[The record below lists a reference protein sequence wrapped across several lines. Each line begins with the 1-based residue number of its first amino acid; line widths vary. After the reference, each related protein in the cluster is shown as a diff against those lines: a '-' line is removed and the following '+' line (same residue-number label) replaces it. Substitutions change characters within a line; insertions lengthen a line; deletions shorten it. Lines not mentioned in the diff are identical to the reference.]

1 MIAAGGSAHM
11 LGMRSALF
19 LLVFALAARDAAAAP
34 SGDIAIGIESSS
46 ALSPSGAAENLGMRL
61 VMRAVNDAGGINGHK
76 LVERGYGRTQSGAAG
91 DAEELANVARLTEED
106 RVLLIWNHGGTA
118 SAAIAPYAMAHH
130 VPYMFPHTGLID
142 RDDARY
148 VFTSFPHYGGETEMM
163 YRYLARD
170 RGMARIAILYD
181 PNAYG
186 QFFRD
191 RLRALAKADGYSVV
205 GEEAVNQTLPA
216 DLTPEMT
223 RLRETKPD
231 AIVMALYPPQAKRVM
246 EAKAR
251 LDWKDVRMVSTGPL
265 TDEEYLNVPGGYAE
279 GTLGL
284 CYYPDP
290 NRSDA
295 PGVVAYR
302 RLMAQY
308 FPNEKL
314 NRYSLYGY
322 AFGQIVV
329 EGLRRAGPVPSR
341 ESFIDAMETIKDWD
355 SGGILPPV
363 TFSKSNHHAQRAG
376 FVCELNQS
384 HFVPLG
390 DWITP

>member
-1 MIAAGGSAHM
+1 MA
-11 LGMRSALF
+11 LRFLF
-19 LLVFALAARDAAAAP
+19 LAAAFALAANAAAADTP
-34 SGDIAIGIESSS
+34 VSDILIGVEAPS

-61 VMRAVNDAGGINGHK
+61 VIRSVNDAGGIHGHK
-76 LVERGYGRTQSGAAG
+76 LTERSYGRTQSGAAG
-91 DAEELANVARLTEED
+91 DAEILANVARLAD
-106 RVLLIWNHGGTA
+106 QDHVLLLWNHGGTA
-118 SAAIAPYAMAHH
+118 SIEIAPFAMAHR
-130 VPYMFPHTGLID
+130 VPYMFPHTGLVD
-142 RDDARY
+142 RDDGRY

-170 RGMARIAILYD
+170 RGMKRIAILYD

-186 QFFRD
+186 SFFRD
-191 RLRALAKADGYSVV
+191 RLRALAFADGYAVAA
-205 GEEAVNQTLPA
+205 EEPVNQTLPA
-216 DLTPEMT
+216 DLTAQMQ
-223 RLRETKPD
+223 RLQSAKPD
-231 AIVMALYPPQAKRVM
+231 AIVMALYPPQAKRAM

-295 PGVVAYR
+295 PGIVAYR
-302 RLMAQY
+302 QLMAKY
-308 FPNEKL
+308 FPDEKL

-322 AFGQIVV
+322 VFGQLVI
-329 EGLRRAGPVPSR
+329 EGLRRAGPNPTR
-341 ESFIDAMETIKDWD
+341 ESFIDAMETIKNWD
-355 SGGILPPV
+355 TGGILPSV
-363 TFSKSNHHAQRAG
+363 TLSLTNHHAQRAG
-376 FVCELNQS
+376 FVCELRES
-384 HFVPLG
+384 RFMPLG

>member
-1 MIAAGGSAHM
+1 MIAQGGSAHM
-11 LGMRSALF
+11 SGMRYAF
-19 LLVFALAARDAAAAP
+19 FVLVFALAARDVAAAP
-34 SGDIAIGIESSS
+34 SGDISIGIESDS

-61 VMRAVNDAGGINGHK
+61 VMRAVNDSGGVNGHR
-76 LVERGYGRTQSGAAG
+76 LVERGYGRTQSGEAG
-91 DAEELANVARLTEED
+91 DAEELANVERLTEQD
-106 RVLLIWNHGGTA
+106 HVLLIWNHGGTA
-118 SAAIAPYAMAHH
+118 SARIAPYAMAHR
-130 VPYMFPHTGLID
+130 VPYMFPHTGLIE
-142 RDDARY
+142 RDADRY
-148 VFTSFPHYGGETEMM
+148 VFTSFPHYGGETAMM
-163 YRYLARD
+163 YRYLAHD
-170 RGMARIAILYD
+170 RGMTRIAILYD

-191 RLRALAKADGYSVV
+191 RLRALAGADGYSVV

-216 DLTPEMT
+216 DLTAEMK
-223 RLRETKPD
+223 RLREAKPD

-251 LDWKDVRMVSTGPL
+251 LDWKDVRMVSSGPL

-295 PGVVAYR
+295 PGVAAYR
-302 RLMAQY
+302 SLMAQY
-308 FPNEKL
+308 FPGEKL

-322 AFGQIVV
+322 AFGQMVI
-329 EGLRRAGPVPSR
+329 EGLRRAGPNPSR
-341 ESFIDAMETIKDWD
+341 ESFVGAMETIRNWD

-363 TFSKSNHHAQRAG
+363 TFSKANHHAQRAG
-376 FVCELNQS
+376 FVCELKQS
-384 HFVPLG
+384 RFVPLG
-390 DWITP
+390 DWIAP

>member
-1 MIAAGGSAHM
+1 MA
-11 LGMRSALF
+11 LRFLF
-19 LLVFALAARDAAAAP
+19 LAVAGMLAASVAAADTP
-34 SGDIAIGIESSS
+34 VGDILIGIEAPS

-61 VMRAVNDAGGINGHK
+61 VIRSVNDAGGINGHK
-76 LVERGYGRTQSGAAG
+76 LIERSYGRTQSGAAG
-91 DAEELANVARLTEED
+91 DAEVLANVARLAD
-106 RVLLIWNHGGTA
+106 QDHVLLLWNHGGTA
-118 SAAIAPYAMAHH
+118 SIEIAPFAMAHR
-130 VPYMFPHTGLID
+130 VPYMFPHTGLVD
-142 RDDARY
+142 RDDGRY

-170 RGMARIAILYD
+170 RGMKRIAILYD

-186 QFFRD
+186 SFFRD
-191 RLRALAKADGYSVV
+191 RLRALASADGYAVAA
-205 GEEAVNQTLPA
+205 EEPVNQTLPA
-216 DLTPEMT
+216 DLTAQMQ
-223 RLRETKPD
+223 RLRDAKPD
-231 AIVMALYPPQAKRVM
+231 AIVMALYPPQAKRAM

-295 PGVVAYR
+295 PGIVAYR
-302 RLMAQY
+302 QLMARY
-308 FPNEKL
+308 FPDEKL

-322 AFGQIVV
+322 VFGQMVV
-329 EGLRRAGPVPSR
+329 EGLRRAGATPTR
-341 ESFIDAMETIKDWD
+341 ESFIDAMETIRDWD
-355 SGGILPPV
+355 TGGILPPV
-363 TFSKSNHHAQRAG
+363 TFSRTNHHAQRAG
-376 FVCELNQS
+376 FVCELREGR
-384 HFVPLG
+384 FMPLG

>member
-1 MIAAGGSAHM
+1 MA
-11 LGMRSALF
+11 LRFLF
-19 LLVFALAARDAAAAP
+19 LAVAGMLAANVAAADTP
-34 SGDIAIGIESSS
+34 VGDILIGIEAPS

-61 VMRAVNDAGGINGHK
+61 VIRSVNDAGGINGHK
-76 LVERGYGRTQSGAAG
+76 LTERSYGRTQSGAAG
-91 DAEELANVARLTEED
+91 DAEVLANVARLAD
-106 RVLLIWNHGGTA
+106 QDHVLLLWNHGGTA
-118 SAAIAPYAMAHH
+118 SIEIAPFAMAHR
-130 VPYMFPHTGLID
+130 VPYMFPHTGLVD
-142 RDDARY
+142 RDDGRY

-170 RGMARIAILYD
+170 RGMKRIAILYD

-186 QFFRD
+186 SFFRD
-191 RLRALAKADGYSVV
+191 RLRTLASADGYAVAA
-205 GEEAVNQTLPA
+205 EEPVNQTLPA
-216 DLTPEMT
+216 DLTAQMQ
-223 RLRETKPD
+223 RLRDARPD
-231 AIVMALYPPQAKRVM
+231 AIVMALYPPQAKRAM

-295 PGVVAYR
+295 PGIVAYR
-302 RLMAQY
+302 RLMDRY
-308 FPNEKL
+308 FPEEKL

-322 AFGQIVV
+322 VFGQMVV
-329 EGLRRAGPVPSR
+329 EGLRRAGPNPTR
-341 ESFIDAMETIKDWD
+341 ESFIDAMETIRDWD
-355 SGGILPPV
+355 TGGILPPV
-363 TFSKSNHHAQRAG
+363 TLSRTNHHAQRAG
-376 FVCELNQS
+376 FVCELREGR
-384 HFVPLG
+384 FTPLG

>member
-1 MIAAGGSAHM
+1 MA
-11 LGMRSALF
+11 LRFLF
-19 LLVFALAARDAAAAP
+19 LAVACMLAANVAVADTP
-34 SGDIAIGIESSS
+34 VGDILIGIESPS

-61 VMRAVNDAGGINGHK
+61 VIRSVNDAGGINGHK
-76 LVERGYGRTQSGAAG
+76 LTERSYGRTQSGAAG
-91 DAEELANVARLTEED
+91 DAEVLANVARLAD
-106 RVLLIWNHGGTA
+106 QDHVLLLWNHGGTA
-118 SAAIAPYAMAHH
+118 SIEIAPFAMAHR
-130 VPYMFPHTGLID
+130 VPYMFPHTGLVD
-142 RDDARY
+142 RDDGRY

-170 RGMARIAILYD
+170 RGMKRIAILYD

-186 QFFRD
+186 SFFRD
-191 RLRALAKADGYSVV
+191 RLRALASADGYAVAA
-205 GEEAVNQTLPA
+205 EEPVNQTLPV
-216 DLTPEMT
+216 DLTTQMQ
-223 RLRETKPD
+223 RLRDARPD
-231 AIVMALYPPQAKRVM
+231 AIVMALYPPQAKRAM

-295 PGVVAYR
+295 PGIVAYR
-302 RLMAQY
+302 QLMARY
-308 FPNEKL
+308 FPDEKL

-322 AFGQIVV
+322 VFGQLVV
-329 EGLRRAGPVPSR
+329 EGLRRSGPNPTR
-341 ESFIDAMETIKDWD
+341 ESFIDAMETISNWD
-355 SGGILPPV
+355 TGGILPPV
-363 TFSKSNHHAQRAG
+363 TLSRTNHHAQRAG
-376 FVCELNQS
+376 FVCELREGR
-384 HFVPLG
+384 FTPLG

>member
-1 MIAAGGSAHM
+1 MA
-11 LGMRSALF
+11 LRFLF
-19 LLVFALAARDAAAAP
+19 LAVAGMLAANVAAADTP
-34 SGDIAIGIESSS
+34 VGDILIGIEAPS

-61 VMRAVNDAGGINGHK
+61 VIRSVNDAGGISGHK
-76 LVERGYGRTQSGAAG
+76 LTERSYGRTQSGAAG
-91 DAEELANVARLTEED
+91 DAEVLANVARLAD
-106 RVLLIWNHGGTA
+106 QDHVLLLWNHGGTA
-118 SAAIAPYAMAHH
+118 SIEIAPFAMAHR
-130 VPYMFPHTGLID
+130 VPYMFPHTGLVD
-142 RDDARY
+142 RDDGRY

-170 RGMARIAILYD
+170 RGMKRIAILYD

-186 QFFRD
+186 SFFRD
-191 RLRALAKADGYSVV
+191 RLRTLASADGYAVAA
-205 GEEAVNQTLPA
+205 EEPVNQTLPA
-216 DLTPEMT
+216 DLTAQMQ
-223 RLRETKPD
+223 RLRDARPD
-231 AIVMALYPPQAKRVM
+231 AIVMALYPPQAKRAM

-295 PGVVAYR
+295 PGIVAYR
-302 RLMAQY
+302 RLMDRY
-308 FPNEKL
+308 FPEEKL

-322 AFGQIVV
+322 VFGQMVV
-329 EGLRRAGPVPSR
+329 EGLRRAGPNPTR
-341 ESFIDAMETIKDWD
+341 ESFIDAMETIRDWD
-355 SGGILPPV
+355 TGGILPPV
-363 TFSKSNHHAQRAG
+363 TLSRTNHHAQRAG
-376 FVCELNQS
+376 FVCELREGR
-384 HFVPLG
+384 FTPLG

>member
-1 MIAAGGSAHM
+1 MA
-11 LGMRSALF
+11 LRFLF
-19 LLVFALAARDAAAAP
+19 LAVAGMLAANVAAADTP
-34 SGDIAIGIESSS
+34 VGDILIGIEAPS

-61 VMRAVNDAGGINGHK
+61 VIRSVNDAGGINGHK
-76 LVERGYGRTQSGAAG
+76 LTERSYGRTQSGAAG
-91 DAEELANVARLTEED
+91 DAEVLANVARLAD
-106 RVLLIWNHGGTA
+106 QDHVLLLWNHGGTA
-118 SAAIAPYAMAHH
+118 SIEIAPFAMAHR
-130 VPYMFPHTGLID
+130 VPYMFPHTGLVD
-142 RDDARY
+142 RDDGRY

-170 RGMARIAILYD
+170 RGMKRIAILYD

-186 QFFRD
+186 SFFRD
-191 RLRALAKADGYSVV
+191 RLRTLAFADGYAVAA
-205 GEEAVNQTLPA
+205 EEPVNQTLPA
-216 DLTPEMT
+216 DLTAQMQ
-223 RLRETKPD
+223 RLRDARPD
-231 AIVMALYPPQAKRVM
+231 AIVMALYPPQAKRAM

-295 PGVVAYR
+295 PGIVAYR
-302 RLMAQY
+302 RLMARY
-308 FPNEKL
+308 FPEEKL

-322 AFGQIVV
+322 VFGQMVV
-329 EGLRRAGPVPSR
+329 EGLRRAGPNPTR
-341 ESFIDAMETIKDWD
+341 ESFIDAMETIRDWD
-355 SGGILPPV
+355 TGGILPPV
-363 TFSKSNHHAQRAG
+363 TLSRTNHHAQRAG
-376 FVCELNQS
+376 FVCELREGR
-384 HFVPLG
+384 FTPLG